1 MKSFARRAAC
11 ALAACLA
18 FAAAATAQEKKEEYD
33 MGMTQ
38 LVLLSRA
45 PDWKAEAAAPHVER
59 AQRAYI
65 DKLIED
71 GTVALAGTVAG
82 EGDLREILV
91 FKTDAPE
98 LVTEWVANSP
108 AVKAGVLKAEVLK
121 WYTARNY
128 ITPPRRP
135 LARADYVFGI
145 LVRGPR
151 WTPEETEE
159 TKKIQAGHMA
169 NIGRLSDEG
178 KLVLAGPFEG
188 GGERRGVFIFK
199 VPTLEEAQKLTDT
212 DPAVAAGR
220 LKIQLH
226 KWSVPEGM
234 LR

>member
-1 MKSFARRAAC
+1 MKSFARRALC

-18 FAAAATAQEKKEEYD
+18 CAAAAAAQEKKEEYD
-33 MGMTQ
+33 MGVTQ
-38 LVLLSRA
+38 LVLLSRS
-45 PDWKAEAAAPHVER
+45 PDWKAEAAAPHVEK
-59 AQRAYI
+59 AQRAYVER
-65 DKLIED
+65 LIED
-71 GTVALAGTVAG
+71 GTAALAGMVTG
-82 EGDLREILV
+82 DGDLREILV
-91 FKTDAPE
+91 FKADSPE
-98 LVTEWVANSP
+98 LVGEWVGNSP
-108 AVKAGVLKAEVLK
+108 AVKAGVLRAEVLK

-135 LARADYVFGI
+135 VVRADYVFGI
-145 LVRGPR
+145 LVRGPK
-151 WTPEETEE
+151 WTAEETEE

-169 NIGRLSDEG
+169 NIGRLSAER
-178 KLVLAGPFEG
+178 KLVLAGPFQD

-199 VPTLEEAQKLTDT
+199 VPTLEEAQRLTDT

>member
-1 MKSFARRAAC
+1 MKSFAHRALC

-18 FAAAATAQEKKEEYD
+18 CAAAVAAQEKKEEYD
-33 MGMTQ
+33 MGVTQ

-71 GTVALAGTVAG
+71 GTAALAGAVADD
-82 EGDLREILV
+82 GDLREILV
-91 FKTDAPE
+91 FKTDSPE
-98 LVTEWVANSP
+98 LVSEWVGNSP

-135 LARADYVFGI
+135 LARSDYVFGI
-145 LVRGPR
+145 LVRGPK
-151 WTPEETEE
+151 WTAEETEE

-199 VPTLEEAQKLTDT
+199 VPTLEEAQRLTDT

-226 KWSVPEGM
+226 KWSVPAGM